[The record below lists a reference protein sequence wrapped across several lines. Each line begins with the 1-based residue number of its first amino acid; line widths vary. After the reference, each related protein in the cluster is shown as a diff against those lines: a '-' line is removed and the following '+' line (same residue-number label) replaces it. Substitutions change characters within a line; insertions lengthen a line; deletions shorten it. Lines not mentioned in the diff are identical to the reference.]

1 MDLAVLCLES
11 DKWIG
16 LHQGAFIEITRLG
29 IKYRSLKPFSHIV
42 QDRVAAVDKNR
53 STGGFQ
59 VLIKFRF
66 GPQHPIN
73 ITKAFQMG
81 LTYIGNQPVAWRSD
95 LTEFADV

>member
-29 IKYRSLKPFSHIV
+29 IKYRSLKPLSHIG

-53 STGGFQ
+53 STGGIQ
-59 VLIKFRF
+59 VLIKFRL

-73 ITKAFQMG
+73 ITKAFQID
-81 LTYIGNQPVAWRSD
+81 LNYIRKQPKALHRD
-95 LTEFADV
+95 TQA